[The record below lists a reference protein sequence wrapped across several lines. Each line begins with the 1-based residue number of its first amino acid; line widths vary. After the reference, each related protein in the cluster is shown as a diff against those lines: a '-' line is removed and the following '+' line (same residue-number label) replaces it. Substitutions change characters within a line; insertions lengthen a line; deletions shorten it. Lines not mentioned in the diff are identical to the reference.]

1 MTVRKG
7 VTVRATSG
15 IGRQLRISLC
25 ILIGL
30 FAVGALGFWHLGGR
44 SAFESLYLATV
55 ILTTVGLKEGG
66 AELNDAE
73 KAWCVL
79 LMITGIGTALYAT
92 GNVVAFFI
100 DGQIRSMLGRRQL
113 MSRINQLRDHVIVI
127 GFGRIGQ
134 AICQTLA
141 YKDVPFVI
149 IDNDDERLAEMDAM
163 GMLYLRGD
171 AMHEEVLME
180 AGIDRARGLAT
191 CLKEDADNVFVTL
204 TARGFNEKLHIIT
217 RAEQARS
224 EIKMLRA
231 GASRVICPSR
241 ISASRMANLLI
252 NPVVEEILE
261 LDGQWPDLEI
271 TKLAMRR
278 FPGAAGMTLEQ
289 LKLSQHGSVVVLAV
303 VSTDG
308 TRRIHPSPDTVL
320 DEHDE
325 VVIAG
330 DAGCVTQVVRTLD
343 AA

>member
-1 MTVRKG
+1 VQ
-7 VTVRATSG
+7 ATNG

-30 FAVGALGFWHLGGR
+30 FGIGALGFWVFGDR
-44 SAFESLYLATV
+44 SPFDALYLATV

-66 AELNDAE
+66 ADLNDAE
-73 KAWCVL
+73 KAWSVL

-92 GNVVAFFI
+92 GNIVAFFI
-100 DGQIRSMLGRRQL
+100 DGQIRSMFGRRQL

-141 YKDVPFVI
+141 YKGVPFVI
-149 IDNDDERLAEMDAM
+149 IDNDDERLVMADTM

-171 AMHEEVLME
+171 AMHEEVLVQ
-180 AGIDRARGLAT
+180 AGLDRARGLAS
-191 CLKEDADNVFVTL
+191 CLKQDADNVFVTL

-224 EIKMLRA
+224 ELKMIRA

-241 ISASRMANLLI
+241 ISASRMTHLLI
-252 NPVVEEILE
+252 NPAVEEILE
-261 LDGQWPDLEI
+261 LDGHWPDLEV
-271 TKLAMRR
+271 TKLAMKR
-278 FPGAAGMTLEQ
+278 FPAAAGMTLEQ
-289 LKLSQHGSVVVLAV
+289 LDLSRHGSAVVLAV
-303 VSTDG
+303 VNSDG
-308 TRRIHPSPDTVL
+308 TRRIYPCPDTVL
-320 DEHDE
+320 DANDE

-330 DAGCVTQVVRTLD
+330 DAGCVTQVVRTLE